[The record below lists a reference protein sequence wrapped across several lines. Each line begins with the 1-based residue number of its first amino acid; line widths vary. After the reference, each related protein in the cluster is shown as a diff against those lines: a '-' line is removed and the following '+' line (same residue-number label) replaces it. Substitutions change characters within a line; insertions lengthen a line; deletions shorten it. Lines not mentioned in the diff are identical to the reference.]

1 MIDYSKENSDVI
13 ELRLYY
19 SFKLLLLYFLK
30 LESMIETDLH
40 AGIVEAGER
49 PFLFFARHTL
59 LFIDYHHPILIH
71 IFAGI
76 GTDVEDVI
84 RSS

>member
-40 AGIVEAGER
+40 AGIVEGGGR
-49 PFLFFARHTL
+49 PFLFLRG
-59 LFIDYHHPILIH
+59 ILY
-71 IFAGI
+71 F
-76 GTDVEDVI
+76 
-84 RSS
+84 SSIIIIQY

>member
-1 MIDYSKENSDVI
+1 LIDYSKENSDVI

-30 LESMIETDLH
+30 LESMIETDLR
-40 AGIVEAGER
+40 GDSGGRGETL
-49 PFLFFARHTL
+49 PFLARHTL